1 MMFRGAVEMDTSCL
15 QLPLRRVANDARWGR
30 VVSAVC
36 NTLGLR
42 PAEYLAPGTA
52 PEYRH
57 QLELMLGVLGEWT
70 SVVAVASRRARRTA
84 IEDVSGALVTFA
96 DGTIANVVSSS
107 LAPREVNYLR
117 FDFEHA
123 TVEVSD
129 CADWRLTAVPGR
141 EAPVAQAW
149 SESLQH
155 AEACDGHRPGHGTLE
170 LLAAVRLSAESGRPV
185 DRSSLATAESARTS
199 NSSDRRANRPSS

>member
-1 MMFRGAVEMDTSCL
+1 VDTSCL
-15 QLPLRRVANDARWGR
+15 QLPLRQVAGDARLGR

-36 NTLGLR
+36 NTLWLR
-42 PAEYLAPGTA
+42 PAEYLAPGTV

-57 QLELMLGVLGEWT
+57 QLELMLAVLGEWT
-70 SVVAVASRRARRTA
+70 SVVAVASRRTRRTA
-84 IEDVSGALVTFA
+84 TEDLSAALVTFA

-129 CADWRLTAVPGR
+129 CTDWRLTAVPGR
-141 EAPVAQAW
+141 EEPVAQAW
-149 SESLQH
+149 HESLRY
-155 AEACDGHRPGHGTLE
+155 AEVCGGHHPAAGTLE
-170 LLAAVRLSAESGRPV
+170 LLDAVGLSAELGRPV
-185 DRSSLATAESARTS
+185 DR
-199 NSSDRRANRPSS
+199 RRLNASR

>member
-1 MMFRGAVEMDTSCL
+1 MDASCL
-15 QLPLRRVANDARWGR
+15 QVPLRRVAGDARWGR

-36 NTLGLR
+36 NTLWLR
-42 PAEYLAPGTA
+42 PAEYLAPGTV

-57 QLELMLGVLGEWT
+57 QLELLLAVLGEWT
-70 SVVAVASRRARRTA
+70 SVVAVASRRTRRTA
-84 IEDVSGALVTFA
+84 TEDLSAALVTFA

-129 CADWRLTAVPGR
+129 CSQWRITAVPGR
-141 EAPVAQAW
+141 EEPVAQAW
-149 SESLQH
+149 DEGLRH
-155 AEACDGHRPGHGTLE
+155 AEGCGGHHPGSDTIE
-170 LLAAVRLSAESGRPV
+170 LLDAVRLSAELGRPV
-185 DRSSLATAESARTS
+185 DR
-199 NSSDRRANRPSS
+199 RRLDAHH